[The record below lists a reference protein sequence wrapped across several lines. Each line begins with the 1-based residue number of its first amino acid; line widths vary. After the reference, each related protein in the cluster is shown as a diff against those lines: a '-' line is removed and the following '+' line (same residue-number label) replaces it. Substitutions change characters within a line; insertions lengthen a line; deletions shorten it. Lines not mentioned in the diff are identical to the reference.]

1 MFDTGYAGGINPADG
16 IAATFSEWVFAHR
29 SFGGDFTEDA
39 LSVGVQA
46 TLAAYRSGLAPDDAF
61 ETGRRA
67 FYSAL

>member
-1 MFDTGYAGGINPADG
+1 MSDVGGVIGINPADG
-16 IAATFSEWVFAHR
+16 IAATFSEWAFAQR
-29 SFGGDFTEDA
+29 AFGGDFTENA

-46 TLAAYRSGLAPDDAF
+46 TLAAYRSGLASDDAF